1 MQDTDVTGQLLMKRS
16 FCEKKL
22 LMIYMK
28 LRRASTHSMRAPKTK
43 RIQASIQAS
52 IAVRPSAL
60 VGAFGENIMETS
72 YLWSVRRDCV
82 EDVDEHKEEGD

>member
-1 MQDTDVTGQLLMKRS
+1 MSMTINNCMIRSDEIKDMQDTEVTGQLLMKSS

-60 VGAFGENIMETS
+60 VGGI
-72 YLWSVRRDCV
+72 W
-82 EDVDEHKEEGD
+82 